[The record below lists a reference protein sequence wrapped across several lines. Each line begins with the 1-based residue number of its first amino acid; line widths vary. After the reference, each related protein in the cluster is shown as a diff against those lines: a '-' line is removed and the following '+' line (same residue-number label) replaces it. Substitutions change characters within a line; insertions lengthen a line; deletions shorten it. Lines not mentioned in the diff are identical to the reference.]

1 MPVSLCLEACAQPGC
16 NQIKPDLPSTS
27 DIVCYF
33 PLNFGFA
40 IQRGRSWLAFCDPL
54 HCWAQRSLL
63 CSPISLCCFL
73 CSFGFWLQP
82 RIIFSHHNWGSS
94 NIATVG
100 HRHRIPCNE
109 SLWHLFLLPREF
121 VSVACPS
128 LQGLLQLP
136 QQLAHCVMMGG
147 NISSLLSF
155 PLPHPPPSL
164 GEAKME
170 PPCSVCVNLFVR
182 EGPCMGFAS
191 LYPLCWGGRETR
203 MCELRL
209 M

>member
-1 MPVSLCLEACAQPGC
+1 MSHCLEACAQPGS
-16 NQIKPDLPSTS
+16 NQINPDLASIS
-27 DIVCYF
+27 DIVCYV

-40 IQRGRSWLAFCDPL
+40 IQQGRSWLVFCDPL

-63 CSPISLCCFL
+63 CSSISLCCLL
-73 CSFGFWLQP
+73 CSFGCWLQP
-82 RIIFSHHNWGSS
+82 HIIFSHHNWGSS

-136 QQLAHCVMMGG
+136 QQSAHCVMMGG
-147 NISSLLSF
+147 IFLLCCPSHIPSPHQPGGGKDGAPMQCLCKCICEGGTVHGFCPTISLL
-155 PLPHPPPSL
+155 L
-164 GEAKME
+164 GWEGNM
-170 PPCSVCVNLFVR
+170 SV
-182 EGPCMGFAS
+182 
-191 LYPLCWGGRETR
+191 
-203 MCELRL
+203 
-209 M
+209 